1 MGRAQSEP
9 LLSTLEVVMKSV
21 LAFLAFLSVLIG
33 APALADEART
43 NPLAQEI
50 TTGQIVICDTQ
61 KQVERLVAYS
71 HTGNPSS
78 AIKAVNAEVANP
90 TACGIADAAYVR
102 GAPVGIIRTATE
114 AFQILPVLVV
124 AIRTPDGMRP
134 TTPSI
139 FFTLVKLK
147 EVAV

>member
-21 LAFLAFLSVLIG
+21 LAFLSVLIG

-61 KQVERLVAYS
+61 KQVERLVAFS
-71 HTGNPSS
+71 HTPGNPSS
-78 AIKAVNAEVANP
+78 AIKAVNAEVSNP

-102 GAPVGIIRTATE
+102 GAPVGITRTATE
-114 AFQILPVLVV
+114 AFQILTVLVV
-124 AIRTPDGMRP
+124 AIRTPEGMRP

-139 FFTLVKLK
+139 FFTLIKIR
-147 EVAV
+147 EIAV

>member
-1 MGRAQSEP
+1 MRSAQSE
-9 LLSTLEVVMKSV
+9 LLRLTLEVVMKSALS
-21 LAFLAFLSVLIG
+21 LAILSVLIG
-33 APALADEART
+33 APAHADEVHT
-43 NPLAQEI
+43 SPLAQEI

-61 KQVERLVAYS
+61 KQVERLVAYC